1 MSCGTG
7 LRQVDRLGSRFD
19 QLKLDT
25 TLEFLQLI
33 SSKIEGQGAT
43 GMPDV
48 EEFFGHRGKLERL
61 LGSRLRLPKIPS
73 NVRAARLGRRDPSRC
88 DMMWCDVMGRR
99 VVWFDAT
106 SCGAV

>member
-33 SSKIEGQGAT
+33 MLLITHVG
-43 GMPDV
+43 
-48 EEFFGHRGKLERL
+48 RL
-61 LGSRLRLPKIPS
+61 AKAQWVLGLSDALGTPTVLRT
-73 NVRAARLGRRDPSRC
+73 RARTPALLNTQTPQTTR
-88 DMMWCDVMGRR
+88 
-99 VVWFDAT
+99 
-106 SCGAV
+106 